1 MVFFFQSLK
10 KWKIFAIAKNALK
23 NTNYLRAYLATGKK
37 WTKFAT
43 FFKTYS
49 KEIFATHWK
58 NLTFNFKLLYYT
70 RVDRFF
76 KRYLKRN
83 SRILKKPCPL

>member
-1 MVFFFQSLK
+1 MVFFFHSLK

-23 NTNYLRAYLATGKK
+23 NSNYLRAYLATGKK

-43 FFKTYS
+43 FFKTYL

-58 NLTFNFKLLYYT
+58 TFNL
-70 RVDRFF
+70 
-76 KRYLKRN
+76 
-83 SRILKKPCPL
+83 